1 MFMQRDGVAS
11 KQLDLAIFARMR
23 ATLCYHCA
31 MLNIQ
36 NLTYL
41 QGGIPLFQQANLQ
54 AFANQ
59 RIGLVGK
66 NGCGKSTLFR
76 LIRGE
81 LKPDGGEVSLQSG
94 KTIAYV
100 EQEIASS
107 DQPALEFVLDGDV
120 PLRQLEKI
128 LAPKNNIIQ
137 HDTAWFE
144 AQQHF
149 EAIDGY
155 GAKAR
160 AARLLNGLGFASD
173 SLERPVTSFSGGWRM
188 RLNLARALTHRAD
201 LLLLDEPT
209 NHLDLEAIL
218 WLEQYLAR
226 YPGSILLVSH
236 DREFLNATVNRIAHV
251 HDCVID
257 SYAGDYDD
265 FERARAEKIAQ
276 QNQAFQT
283 QQAKIAHLED
293 FVRRFRAKAT
303 KAKQAQSRVKALERL
318 TRIAP
323 AHVADG
329 HFELEIEAPERSPD
343 LLLRAESMGFAYG
356 DNFPLSISLDETTSH
371 STKLQKTAAKSLV
384 IPQAGERDGVS
395 LREPHVKM
403 LFQNIDLVLRAG
415 ARIALL
421 GPNGAGKSTLI
432 KLLVGELAPTSGK
445 LEITPDIRIGYFA
458 QHQLENLDSAAT
470 PLQHM
475 ERLAPKETTL
485 ALRTFLGR
493 FGLAGNDEDRPVRSF
508 SGGEKSRLALALL
521 AWQKPHLL
529 LLDEPTNHL
538 DLDMRDALTIALEEY
553 TGAVMLVSHD
563 RSLIRAVADEL
574 WLVADGAAKLF
585 DGDLEDYKSW
595 IEARRPREA
604 VQAKPEKP
612 LLKTAP
618 KTNKKALLS
627 KQAKLETE
635 LSNAQA
641 ELSEINRQLGDPA
654 TYAECSSDFIA
665 DLNVRRE
672 RLESKV
678 AELEESWLELEMSL
692 EEAV

>member
-1 MFMQRDGVAS
+1 
-11 KQLDLAIFARMR
+11 
-23 ATLCYHCA
+23 

-41 QGGIPLFQQANLQ
+41 QGGIPLLQNVNLQ
-54 AFANQ
+54 AFAEQ

-81 LKPDGGEVSLQSG
+81 IKPDGGEVSIQSG
-94 KTIAYV
+94 KTIAFV
-100 EQEIASS
+100 EQEIANS
-107 DQPALEFVLDGDV
+107 DLPALEFVLDGDV
-120 PLRQLEKI
+120 ELRVLEKT
-128 LAPKNNIIQ
+128 LAKEN
-137 HDTAWFE
+137 HDAAWFD
-144 AQQHF
+144 AQHRY

-160 AARLLNGLGFASD
+160 AAQLLNGLGFAND
-173 SLERPVTSFSGGWRM
+173 TLERKVESFSGGWRM
-188 RLNLARALTHRAD
+188 RLNLARALMHRAD

-236 DREFLNATVNRIAHV
+236 DREFLNACVNRIAHV
-251 HDCVID
+251 HDCTID
-257 SYAGDYDD
+257 SYTGDYDD
-265 FERARAEKIAQ
+265 FERTRAERIAQ
-276 QNQAFQT
+276 QNQAFER
-283 QQAKIAHLED
+283 QQEKIAHMED
-293 FVRRFRAKAT
+293 FVRRFRAQAT
-303 KAKQAQSRVKALERL
+303 KAKQAQSRIKALDRIQ
-318 TRIAP
+318 RIA
-323 AHVADG
+323 AVHITDG

-343 LLLRAESMGFAYG
+343 LLLRAEKMGFGYG
-356 DNFPLSISLDETTSH
+356 D
-371 STKLQKTAAKSLV
+371 KT
-384 IPQAGERDGVS
+384 
-395 LREPHVKM
+395 
-403 LFQNIDLVLRAG
+403 LFSNIELVLRAG

-432 KLLVGELAPTSGK
+432 KLLVGELQPTTGK
-445 LEITPDIRIGYFA
+445 LEFTPDIRIGYFA

-475 ERLAPKETTL
+475 ERLAPKETALTL
-485 ALRTFLGR
+485 RSFLGR
-493 FGLAGNDEDRPVRSF
+493 FGLASDSEDRPVATF

-553 TGAVMLVSHD
+553 TGAVVLVSHD

-574 WLVADGAAKLF
+574 WLVADGEAKLF

-595 IEARRPREA
+595 IETRRPHEA
-604 VQAKPEKP
+604 VAQAQPEKP
-612 LLKTAP
+612 KAQNAP
-618 KTNKKALLS
+618 RQNRKALQS
-627 KQAKLETE
+627 KQNKLETE
-635 LSNAQA
+635 LNKAQA
-641 ELSEINRQLGDPA
+641 ELATINQQLADPA
-654 TYAECSSDFIA
+654 TYTNPDRAKISQLNAEHA
-665 DLNVRRE
+665 
-672 RLESKV
+672 RLQVKV
-678 AELEESWLELEMSL
+678 AELEEGWLELEL
-692 EEAV
+692 AKEEAG

>member
-1 MFMQRDGVAS
+1 
-11 KQLDLAIFARMR
+11 
-23 ATLCYHCA
+23 

-66 NGCGKSTLFR
+66 NGCGKTTLFR

-81 LKPDGGEVSLQSG
+81 IKPDGGEVSLQSG

-100 EQEIASS
+100 EQEITNSA
-107 DQPALEFVLDGDV
+107 QPALGFVLDGDV
-120 PLRQLEKI
+120 QLRQLEKI
-128 LAPKNNIIQ
+128 LSREQ

-160 AARLLNGLGFASD
+160 AAQLLNGLGFASD
-173 SLERPVTSFSGGWRM
+173 TLERPVTSFSGGWRM
-188 RLNLARALTHRAD
+188 RLNLARALMHRAD

-218 WLEQYLAR
+218 WLEQYLSR

-265 FERARAEKIAQ
+265 FERARAEKIALQ
-276 QNQAFQT
+276 DQAYQT

-323 AHVADG
+323 AHVTDG

-343 LLLRAESMGFAYG
+343 LLLRAEKMGFAYG
-356 DNFPLSISLDETTSH
+356 D
-371 STKLQKTAAKSLV
+371 KK
-384 IPQAGERDGVS
+384 
-395 LREPHVKM
+395 
-403 LFQNIDLVLRAG
+403 LFQNVDLVLRSG

-445 LEITPDIRIGYFA
+445 LDITPDIRIGYFA

-475 ERLAPKETTL
+475 ERLAPKETAL

-493 FGLAGNDEDRPVRSF
+493 FGLAGNDEDRPVESF

-553 TGAVMLVSHD
+553 TGAVVLVSHD
-563 RSLIRAVADEL
+563 RSLTRAVADEL
-574 WLVADGAAKLF
+574 WLVADGNAKLF
-585 DGDLEDYKSW
+585 DGDLEDYKDW
-595 IEARRPREA
+595 IETRRPRET

-612 LLKTAP
+612 LQKAAP
-618 KTNKKALLS
+618 KPNKKALLS
-627 KQAKLETE
+627 KRTKLETE
-635 LSNAQA
+635 LNKAQT
-641 ELSEINRQLGDPA
+641 ELSEINSQLGDPA
-654 TYAECSSDFIA
+654 TYTECSSDFIA

-672 RLESKV
+672 RLERKV

-692 EEAV
+692 EEAA

>member
-1 MFMQRDGVAS
+1 
-11 KQLDLAIFARMR
+11 
-23 ATLCYHCA
+23 
-31 MLNIQ
+31 MLNIL
-36 NLTYL
+36 NMTCL
-41 QGGIPLFQQANLQ
+41 QGGTPLFQQANLQ
-54 AFANQ
+54 VFANQ

-81 LKPDGGEVSLQSG
+81 IKPDGGEISLQAG
-94 KTIAYV
+94 KTLAFV
-100 EQEIASS
+100 EQEIANSA
-107 DQPALEFVLDGDV
+107 QPALEFVLDGDTE
-120 PLRQLEKI
+120 LRQLEKT
-128 LAPKNNIIQ
+128 LAQEQ
-137 HDTAWFE
+137 HDAAWFD
-144 AQQHF
+144 AQHRF

-155 GAKAR
+155 AAKAR
-160 AARLLNGLGFASD
+160 AAQLLSGLGFASE
-173 SLERPVTSFSGGWRM
+173 SLERPVASFSGGWRM
-188 RLNLARALTHRAD
+188 RLNLARALMHRAD

-265 FERARAEKIAQ
+265 FERARVEKIAQ
-276 QNQAFQT
+276 QNQAFQQ

-303 KAKQAQSRVKALERL
+303 KAKQAQSRIKALERL

-343 LLLRAESMGFAYG
+343 LLLRAEGMAFAYG
-356 DNFPLSISLDETTSH
+356 D
-371 STKLQKTAAKSLV
+371 KT
-384 IPQAGERDGVS
+384 
-395 LREPHVKM
+395 
-403 LFQNIDLVLRAG
+403 LFRNVDLVLRAG

-432 KLLVGELAPTSGK
+432 KLLVGELKPTAGK

-458 QHQLENLDSAAT
+458 QHQLENLDGSAT

-493 FGLAGNDEDRPVRSF
+493 FGLAGNSEDRPVNTF

-538 DLDMRDALTIALEEY
+538 DLDMRDALTLALEEY
-553 TGAVMLVSHD
+553 TGAVVLVSHD

-574 WLVADGAAKLF
+574 WLVADGSAKRFTLTGTS
-585 DGDLEDYKSW
+585 DGDLDDYKTW
-595 IEARRPREA
+595 IETRRLREA
-604 VQAKPEKP
+604 VPVQQEKP
-612 LLKTAP
+612 RQEVAP
-618 KTNKKALLS
+618 RPKKKALLS
-627 KQAKLETE
+627 KQAKLEAE
-635 LSNAQA
+635 LAAAQA
-641 ELSEINRQLGDPA
+641 ELSEINRKLADPVTYVDAAGD
-654 TYAECSSDFIA
+654 EISE
-665 DLNVRRE
+665 LNARRE
-672 RLESKV
+672 RLEARV
-678 AELEESWLELEMSL
+678 AELEESWLELEMAL
-692 EEAV
+692 EEAS

>member
-1 MFMQRDGVAS
+1 
-11 KQLDLAIFARMR
+11 
-23 ATLCYHCA
+23 

-36 NLTYL
+36 NMTFL
-41 QGGIPLFQQANLQ
+41 QGGVALFQQANLQ

-81 LKPDGGEVSLQSG
+81 LKPDGGDIAMQSG
-94 KTIAYV
+94 KTIAFV
-100 EQEIASS
+100 EQEIANS

-120 PLRQLEKI
+120 QLRQLEKV
-128 LAPKNNIIQ
+128 LSRDQ
-137 HDTAWFE
+137 HDAAWFE
-144 AQQHF
+144 AQHRF

-155 GAKAR
+155 GAPAR
-160 AARLLNGLGFASD
+160 AAQLLNGLGFASD
-173 SLERPVTSFSGGWRM
+173 SLQRTVASFSGGWRM
-188 RLNLARALTHRAD
+188 RLNLARALMHRAD

-218 WLEQYLAR
+218 WLEQYLSR

-257 SYAGDYDD
+257 NYAGDYDD
-265 FERARAEKIAQ
+265 FERTRAERIAQ
-276 QNQAFQT
+276 QNQAFER
-283 QQAKIAHLED
+283 QQEKIAHMED
-293 FVRRFRAKAT
+293 FVRRFRAQAT
-303 KAKQAQSRVKALERL
+303 KAKQAQSRIKALERL

-323 AHVADG
+323 AHIADG

-343 LLLRAESMGFAYG
+343 LLMRVEKMGFGYS
-356 DNFPLSISLDETTSH
+356 DKQLFNNVDLM
-371 STKLQKTAAKSLV
+371 
-384 IPQAGERDGVS
+384 
-395 LREPHVKM
+395 LRS
-403 LFQNIDLVLRAG
+403 G

-432 KLLVGELAPTSGK
+432 KLLVGELAPTTGK
-445 LEITPDIRIGYFA
+445 LELTPDIRIGYFA
-458 QHQLENLDSAAT
+458 QHQLENLDSKAT

-475 ERLAPKETTL
+475 ERVAPKETTL

-493 FGLAGNDEDRPVRSF
+493 FGLAGNEEDRPVESF

-538 DLDMRDALTIALEEY
+538 DLDMRDALTLALEEY
-553 TGAVMLVSHD
+553 TGAVVLVSHD

-574 WLVADGAAKLF
+574 YLVADGKAQLF
-585 DGDLEDYKSW
+585 DGDLEDYKTW
-595 IEARRPREA
+595 IEARRPRETA
-604 VQAKPEKP
+604 QAQPEKP
-612 LLKTAP
+612 KQETAAAKP
-618 KTNKKALLS
+618 KKKALLS
-627 KQAKLETE
+627 KQTKLEAELNKAQTE
-635 LSNAQA
+635 LA
-641 ELSEINRQLGDPA
+641 EINGKLADPA
-654 TYAECSSDFIA
+654 TYASCSGDFIA
-665 DLNVRRE
+665 DLNARRE
-672 RLESKV
+672 VLETKV
-678 AELEESWLELEMSL
+678 AELEEGWLELEMSL
-692 EEAV
+692 EEAM

>member
-1 MFMQRDGVAS
+1 
-11 KQLDLAIFARMR
+11 
-23 ATLCYHCA
+23 

-66 NGCGKSTLFR
+66 NGCGKTTLFR

-81 LKPDGGEVSLQSG
+81 IKPDGGEVALQSG
-94 KTIAYV
+94 KTIAHV
-100 EQEIASS
+100 EQEIANSL
-107 DQPALEFVLDGDV
+107 QPALEFVLDGDV
-120 PLRQLEKI
+120 QLRQLEKT
-128 LAPKNNIIQ
+128 LAQDN
-137 HDTAWFE
+137 HDAAWFE
-144 AQQHF
+144 AQHQF

-155 GAKAR
+155 GAPAR
-160 AARLLNGLGFASD
+160 AAQLLNGLGFASD
-173 SLERPVTSFSGGWRM
+173 SLARPVTSFSGGWRM
-188 RLNLARALTHRAD
+188 RLNLARALMHRAD

-265 FERARAEKIAQ
+265 FERARAERIAQ
-276 QNQAFQT
+276 QNQAHQT

-303 KAKQAQSRVKALERL
+303 KAKQAQSRIKALERI

-343 LLLRAESMGFAYG
+343 LLLRAEKMSFAYG
-356 DNFPLSISLDETTSH
+356 D
-371 STKLQKTAAKSLV
+371 KK
-384 IPQAGERDGVS
+384 
-395 LREPHVKM
+395 
-403 LFQNIDLVLRAG
+403 LFQNIDLVLRSG

-432 KLLVGELAPTSGK
+432 KLLVGELAPTSGR

-458 QHQLENLDSAAT
+458 QHQLENLDSKAT
-470 PLQHM
+470 PLQHI
-475 ERLAPKETTL
+475 ERVAPKETTL

-493 FGLAGNDEDRPVRSF
+493 FGLAGDSEDRPVASF

-553 TGAVMLVSHD
+553 TGAVVLVSHD

-574 WLVADGAAKLF
+574 WLVADGSAKLF

-595 IEARRPREA
+595 IEARRPRET
-604 VQAKPEKP
+604 VQVQPEKP
-612 LLKTAP
+612 RQETAAAKP
-618 KTNKKALLS
+618 KRKALLS
-627 KQAKLETE
+627 KQTKLE
-635 LSNAQA
+635 A
-641 ELSEINRQLGDPA
+641 ELNKAQDELAEINGKLADPA
-654 TYAECSSDFIA
+654 TYASCSGDFIA
-665 DLNVRRE
+665 ALNARRE
-672 RLESKV
+672 ILESKV

-692 EEAV
+692 EEAA

>member
-1 MFMQRDGVAS
+1 
-11 KQLDLAIFARMR
+11 
-23 ATLCYHCA
+23 
-31 MLNIQ
+31 MLNIH

-41 QGGIPLFQQANLQ
+41 QGGIPLLQSVNLQ
-54 AFANQ
+54 AFAEQ

-81 LKPDGGEVSLQSG
+81 IKPDGGEVSLQSG
-94 KTIAYV
+94 KTIAFV
-100 EQEIASS
+100 EQEIANS
-107 DQPALEFVLDGDV
+107 DQAAVEFVLDGDIE
-120 PLRQLEKI
+120 LRLLEKT
-128 LAPKNNIIQ
+128 LEREN
-137 HDTAWFE
+137 HDAAWFD
-144 AQQHF
+144 AQHRY
-149 EAIDGY
+149 EAINGY
-155 GAKAR
+155 VAKAR
-160 AARLLNGLGFASD
+160 AAQLLNGLGFAND
-173 SLERPVTSFSGGWRM
+173 SLQRPVTSFSGGWRM
-188 RLNLARALTHRAD
+188 RLNLARALMHRAD

-218 WLEQYLAR
+218 WLEQYLAH
-226 YPGSILLVSH
+226 YPGSLLLVSH
-236 DREFLNATVNRIAHV
+236 DREFLNACVNRIAHI
-251 HDCVID
+251 HDQTID
-257 SYAGDYDD
+257 CYAGDYDA

-276 QNQAFQT
+276 QNQAFNT

-323 AHVADG
+323 AHIADG

-343 LLLRAESMGFAYG
+343 LLMRAEGMGFGYG
-356 DNFPLSISLDETTSH
+356 DKI
-371 STKLQKTAAKSLV
+371 
-384 IPQAGERDGVS
+384 
-395 LREPHVKM
+395 
-403 LFQNIDLVLRAG
+403 LFQNVELVLRAG

-432 KLLVGELAPTSGK
+432 KLLVGELQPTAGK

-458 QHQLENLDSAAT
+458 QHQLENLDSTAT

-475 ERLAPKETTL
+475 ERLAPKQTTL

-493 FGLAGNDEDRPVRSF
+493 FGLAGDSEDRPVASF

-538 DLDMRDALTIALEEY
+538 DLDMRDALTLALEEY
-553 TGAVMLVSHD
+553 TGAVVLVSHD

-585 DGDLEDYKSW
+585 DGDLEDYKIW
-595 IEARRPREA
+595 IETRRPRETA
-604 VQAKPEKP
+604 TQPKPP
-612 LLKTAP
+612 QPGAP
-618 KTNKKALLS
+618 KPNKKTLQS
-627 KQAKLETE
+627 KQSKLNTALATAQSE
-635 LSNAQA
+635 LAA
-641 ELSEINRQLGDPA
+641 INRQLADPA
-654 TYAECSSDFIA
+654 TYTKLNRDEISQLNILHTDLEKKIA
-665 DLNVRRE
+665 
-672 RLESKV
+672 K
-678 AELEESWLELEMSL
+678 LEEGWLELEMAM
-692 EEAV
+692 EEGG

>member
-1 MFMQRDGVAS
+1 MIRDCIYKDVADFPP
-11 KQLDLAIFARMR
+11 LRAILARLTAS
-23 ATLCYHCA
+23 LCYHIA
-31 MLNIQ
+31 MLNIL
-36 NLTYL
+36 NMTYL
-41 QGGIPLFQQANLQ
+41 QGGVALFNQANLQ
-54 AFANQ
+54 AYANQ
-59 RIGLVGK
+59 RVGLVGK

-81 LKPDGGEVSLQSG
+81 LTPESGEVSLQSG
-94 KTIAYV
+94 KTLAYV

-107 DQPALEFVLDGDV
+107 DQNALEFVLDGDV
-120 PLRQLEKI
+120 QLRKFEKI
-128 LAPKNNIIQ
+128 LALEL
-137 HDTAWFE
+137 HDAAWFE
-144 AQQHF
+144 AQQQF
-149 EAIDGY
+149 ESIDGY
-155 GAKAR
+155 GAPAR
-160 AARLLNGLGFASD
+160 AAQLLNGLGFDTAS
-173 SLERPVTSFSGGWRM
+173 LARPVDSFSGGWRM
-188 RLNLARALTHRAD
+188 RLNLARALMHLAD

-323 AHVADG
+323 AHVTDG

-343 LLLRAESMGFAYG
+343 LLMRLDNMGFAYG
-356 DNFPLSISLDETTSH
+356 E
-371 STKLQKTAAKSLV
+371 KQ
-384 IPQAGERDGVS
+384 
-395 LREPHVKM
+395 
-403 LFQNIDLVLRAG
+403 LFKNMNMVLRAG

-432 KLLVGELAPTSGK
+432 KLLVGELAPTTGR
-445 LEITPDIRIGYFA
+445 LDVTPDIRIGYFA
-458 QHQLENLDSAAT
+458 QHQLENLDSNAT
-470 PLQHM
+470 PLAHL
-475 ERLAPKETTL
+475 ERIAPRETTL

-493 FGLAGNDEDRPVRSF
+493 FGLAGNAEDRPVASF

-553 TGAVMLVSHD
+553 TGAVLIVSHD

-574 WLVADGAAKLF
+574 WLVADGEARLF
-585 DGDLEDYKSW
+585 DGDLEDYKEW
-595 IEARRPREA
+595 IESRRPSVA
-604 VQAKPEKP
+604 VQAKPAKP
-612 LLKTAP
+612 VPAVMP
-618 KTNKKALLS
+618 KPNRKALQS
-627 KQAKLETE
+627 KRNKLEIE
-635 LSNAQA
+635 LNHAQA
-641 ELSEINRQLGDPA
+641 ELAGITAQLGDPA
-654 TYAECSSDFIA
+654 TYSGCSSDFIVQ
-665 DLNVRRE
+665 LNASRE
-672 RLESKV
+672 SLQAKV
-678 AELEESWLELEMSL
+678 DQLEEGWLELEMAL
-692 EEAV
+692 EE